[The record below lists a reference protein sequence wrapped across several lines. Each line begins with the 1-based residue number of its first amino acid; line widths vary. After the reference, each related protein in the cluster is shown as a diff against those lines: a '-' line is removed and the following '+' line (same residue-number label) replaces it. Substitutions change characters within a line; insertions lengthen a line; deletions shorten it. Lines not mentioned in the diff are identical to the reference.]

1 MVLMEPTGSSNTA
14 AACVAKRGVLENE
27 CVADALRLVVVFDV
41 YDFKF

>member
-27 CVADALRLVVVFDV
+27 CVCSGWSALGGGV
-41 YDFKF
+41 